1 MALSTITL
9 ADILENEN
17 PQAVKSV
24 IENRKSV
31 EQRQLEFFMNNPIE
45 GIEIEKQDMGMAT
58 WYYVKRR
65 GFNVASQ
72 FFWNEGSYDSEGN
85 HSLYDEYGFSIKEVA
100 K

>member
-1 MALSTITL
+1 MALNTINL
-9 ADILENEN
+9 ANILKNEN
-17 PQAVKSV
+17 PQAVKTT

-31 EQRQLEFFMNNPIE
+31 DQLDLEFFMNNPIE
-45 GIEIEKQDMGMAT
+45 GIEIEKQDMGMST

-85 HSLYDEYGFSIKEVA
+85 HSLYDEYGFSIK
-100 K
+100 